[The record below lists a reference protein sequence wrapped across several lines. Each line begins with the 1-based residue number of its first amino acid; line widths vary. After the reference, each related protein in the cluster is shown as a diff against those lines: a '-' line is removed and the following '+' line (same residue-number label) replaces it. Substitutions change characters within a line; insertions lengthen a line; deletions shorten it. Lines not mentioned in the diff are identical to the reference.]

1 MANVQ
6 ALAADRRRVLSS
18 RAFGV
23 AFVLLILVTVF
34 ALLANPNWRND
45 ALAYGILGVLLF
57 YGISIAVSGS
67 FQPFH
72 LAIGAD
78 GLLSVSKFQFLIW
91 NGTAVLCYLWLYA
104 FRVVHLPT
112 TDALSVPQNLMY
124 AMGFSIA
131 TFAAAKGITTA
142 YIGAGRISKPD
153 NPGPTGVQNLVAQDD
168 GTTPDLSK
176 IQMLVW
182 TLIAVV
188 VYMVKFVHVI
198 NAQPPLT
205 DAALQLPNIDTPLL
219 VLMGLGQ
226 AAYLGNKLTASD
238 VPVLTSLSQSSGK
251 AGSAITVNGSN
262 LWGMA
267 TVLFNGQP
275 SPDGGAINI
284 AQTATSFNT
293 TVPLALSGRTLAPGD
308 KLDISVVVDGIV
320 SANTLPFTV
329 A

>member
-1 MANVQ
+1 
-6 ALAADRRRVLSS
+6 
-18 RAFGV
+18 
-23 AFVLLILVTVF
+23 
-34 ALLANPNWRND
+34 
-45 ALAYGILGVLLF
+45 
-57 YGISIAVSGS
+57 
-67 FQPFH
+67 

-104 FRVVHLPT
+104 FRVVHLPI

-153 NPGPTGVQNLVAQDD
+153 NPGPAGLQNLVAQDD
-168 GTTPDLSK
+168 GTTPDLTK

-188 VYMVKFVHVI
+188 VYLVKFVHVI
-198 NAQPPLT
+198 NAAPPFDDKL
-205 DAALQLPNIDTPLL
+205 LQLPNIDTPLL

-226 AAYLGNKLTASD
+226 AAYLGNKLTSSD
-238 VPVLTSLSQSSGK
+238 VPVLTSLSQASGPV
-251 AGSAITVNGSN
+251 GTNVTVNGSN

-275 SPDGGAINI
+275 SPAGGAINI
-284 AQTATSFNT
+284 PQSATSFST
-293 TVPLALSGRTLAPGD
+293 TIPSVLAGRQLAAGD
-308 KLDISVVVDGIV
+308 KLDITVVVDGIV
-320 SANTLPFTV
+320 SANALPFTV
-329 A
+329 S